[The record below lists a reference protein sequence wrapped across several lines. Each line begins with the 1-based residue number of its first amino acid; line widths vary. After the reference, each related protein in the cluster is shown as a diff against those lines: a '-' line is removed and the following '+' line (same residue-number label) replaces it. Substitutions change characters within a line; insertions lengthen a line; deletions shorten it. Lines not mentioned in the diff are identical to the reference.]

1 MFTASNFYGMKDS
14 RQIDITAVAPS
25 QHTSMSSRESLN
37 ALRQEVE
44 KEKEAQNIKEAT
56 YEEKI
61 GDTNE

>member
-1 MFTASNFYGMKDS
+1 ML
-14 RQIDITAVAPS
+14 ITAVAPS